1 MIAFVKGPVYDI
13 DFTESRLTIEFSG
26 LGLSVLAPLNR
37 LHPLPVLGEEI
48 MLHTHLQI
56 REDAWQLFG
65 FPLIEQ
71 LTVFR
76 QLLAIS
82 GIGAKTAL
90 AVIDTLD
97 LPQLRRVMATSDV
110 KALCAVPGIGK
121 KTAER
126 LILELKDK
134 YALLERA
141 EASPA
146 ATMPLGGEVDN
157 DLLFA
162 LHQLGY
168 TPTEA
173 RRLEMLVGQQ
183 APPAADTTAKLRLA
197 LKLGMKA

>member
-13 DFTESRLTIEFSG
+13 DFTESRLTVELAG

-37 LHPLPVLGEEI
+37 LRPLPALGEEI
-48 MLHTHLQI
+48 TLHTHLQI

-65 FPLIEQ
+65 FPQLEQ

-82 GIGAKTAL
+82 GVGAKTAL
-90 AVIDTLD
+90 AVIDSLD
-97 LPQLRRVMATSDV
+97 LSQLRRVMVTGDV
-110 KALCAVPGIGK
+110 KALCAVPGVGK

-134 YALLERA
+134 YALLDRDED
-141 EASPA
+141 SPA
-146 ATMPLGGEVDN
+146 AANLIAVEIDN

-162 LHQLGY
+162 LQQLGY
-168 TPTEA
+168 TPAEA
-173 RRLEMLVGQQ
+173 RRLEMLAGQQ
-183 APPAADTTAKLRLA
+183 AGPEADTSAKLRLA
-197 LKLGMKA
+197 LKLGMK